1 MTVTDPKPTE
11 VSEAPIS
18 LDSQSATEDSDKQD
32 GVRVAEAITASW
44 SRSSLITVYA
54 WFVTLFENEFSN

>member
-1 MTVTDPKPTE
+1 MAVNDLPSKPTE
-11 VSEAPIS
+11 VSENPIS
-18 LDSQSATEDSDKQD
+18 LDSHPVEDDPDKQD

-54 WFVTLFENEFSN
+54 WFATLFSLQI